1 MRKLSEREKLILE
14 TLDTEIEV
22 LEKKLQKFQPYFDEL
37 GRLRKARAVM
47 LDERSTTGSPRGGG
61 GGRAGTGV
69 LTMETVINYLREHGH
84 ATTRE
89 IADYAGTTVG
99 NVRAHLNRYKD
110 ERYRQ
115 NGDGNWELIGGNAV
129 KNGDDEEDDDGDD
142 E

>member
-1 MRKLSEREKLILE
+1 MRKLSSREKSVLEALDEEIQELE
-14 TLDTEIEV
+14 T
-22 LEKKLQKFQPYFDEL
+22 KLQKVQPLFDEL

-47 LDERSTTGSPRGGG
+47 LDERSTTGTPRGGG

-84 ATTRE
+84 ASTRE
-89 IADYAGTTVG
+89 IADYAGTSVG
-99 NVRAHLNRYKD
+99 NVRAHLNRYRD

-115 NGDGNWELIGGNAV
+115 NGGGNWELIGNGAV
-129 KNGDDEEDDDGDD
+129 EDDEGEEDDD